1 VNFWRSWH
9 NFCARIFRRG
19 SSCNQSKLQ
28 KPLIL
33 QWFCIVPAVGI
44 SQAEVVLSEQ
54 KHLIKTKPK
63 GKIMKLIQYER
74 PGLAWPTF
82 GRLANLQDELNHLFE
97 SPLRAWAPVLDVHED
112 ADNFV
117 IRAELPGLKRNDISV
132 SLQDGALV
140 ISGERT
146 VEKVEEGVEVHRQER
161 FYGKFQRALTLP
173 TPVAADKI
181 KAQYKD
187 GVLTV
192 TLPKAEEAK
201 PKQIDIS
208 VN

>member
-1 VNFWRSWH
+1 
-9 NFCARIFRRG
+9 
-19 SSCNQSKLQ
+19 
-28 KPLIL
+28 
-33 QWFCIVPAVGI
+33 
-44 SQAEVVLSEQ
+44 
-54 KHLIKTKPK
+54 
-63 GKIMKLIQYER
+63 MKLTQYER

-117 IRAELPGLKRNDISV
+117 IRAELPGLKRDNINV
-132 SLQDGALV
+132 SLQDGALI

-146 VEKVEEGVEVHRQER
+146 AEKVEEGVEVHRQER

>member
-1 VNFWRSWH
+1 
-9 NFCARIFRRG
+9 
-19 SSCNQSKLQ
+19 
-28 KPLIL
+28 
-33 QWFCIVPAVGI
+33 
-44 SQAEVVLSEQ
+44 
-54 KHLIKTKPK
+54 
-63 GKIMKLIQYER
+63 MKLIQYER

-82 GRLANLQDELNHLFE
+82 GRLASLQEELDHLFE
-97 SPLRAWAPVLDVHED
+97 SPLRAWVPVVDVRED

-117 IRAELPGLKRNDISV
+117 IRAELPGLKREDISV

-146 VEKVEEGVEVHRQER
+146 VEKVEDGVEIHRQER
-161 FYGKFQRALTLP
+161 HYGKFQRALSLP
-173 TPVAADKI
+173 APVAANQI

-187 GVLTV
+187 GVLIV
-192 TLPKAEEAK
+192 TLPKTEEAK